1 MVQRVRRRFV
11 ARDDAGISLVELV
24 VAVVIIIIVLLSG
37 TVAIDFALSASNTQR
52 LKIEATNLA
61 VSTMEQDQQLAASL
75 GIGQTTATETINTT
89 TFTVVTNV
97 TDFAQNGS
105 QLTTICTSSS
115 SAVSQ
120 QIWQVTVTVTWPQM
134 NGAPPISQTTEV
146 APGKANAVDLTNGEI
161 AVAVNEPA
169 LPPHMTPLNFTI
181 TPQYIG
187 SASPPPP
194 YPTPSGQSD
203 PSGTVF
209 NTGDSGCGVVSGL
222 APDASWDYVVTL
234 ENNPGWVSSNE
245 LSDANVIG
253 ATAQDPTETLTAL
266 AGQVTHTVP
275 PFQMAPGITAEITL
289 QPVSYSCAGGTPSPS
304 PTTTTTSTTTSTST
318 STTTSTTTLPPAPC
332 YLSSGDPG
340 YAVPVV
346 TLPVSFGNPSLSGN
360 QYTFGNG
367 AVAVTSELLYP
378 YSSYAVW
385 AGDSALSSPGATYP
399 GTSNYV
405 YAGASGSDTPA
416 PVNLSFSGGTTATV
430 SVPTYDLSLSI
441 SSSCP
446 GDNLSATEQS
456 GSSLAYQLNAP
467 IGTTSASGVPLGQ
480 YLLSGSG
487 GSSGTCPPLSATGGL
502 YVWITPT
509 GVYQSGSPTSNPYT
523 GTQVSGSLKV
533 TE

>member
-1 MVQRVRRRFV
+1 MVQRVRRRFA
-11 ARDDAGISLVELV
+11 ARNDAGISLVELV
-24 VAVVIIIIVLLSG
+24 IAVVIIIIVLLSG

-61 VSTMEQDQQLAASL
+61 VSIMEQDQQIAASL
-75 GIGQTTATETINTT
+75 GIGQTTTTETINTT
-89 TFTVVTNV
+89 TFTIVTNV

-105 QLTTICTSSS
+105 QLTTVCTSSS
-115 SAVSQ
+115 AAVSQ

-146 APGKANAVDLTNGEI
+146 APGKANAFDLTNGEI
-161 AVAVNEPA
+161 GVAVNEPA
-169 LPPHMTPLNFTI
+169 LPPHMTALNFTV
-181 TPQYIG
+181 TPKYIG
-187 SASPPPP
+187 SASPSPP

-253 ATAQDPTETLTAL
+253 AIAQDPTETLTAL
-266 AGQVTHTVP
+266 AGQVSHTVP
-275 PFQMAPGITAEITL
+275 PFQMAPGVTTTITL
-289 QPVSYSCAGGTPSPS
+289 QPVSYLCTGGSPAASCDLHP
-304 PTTTTTSTTTSTST
+304 
-318 STTTSTTTLPPAPC
+318 
-332 YLSSGDPG
+332 GDPG
-340 YAVPVV
+340 YAAPVT
-346 TLPVSFGNPSLSGN
+346 TLPISFGNPSLSGN

-367 AVAVTSELLYP
+367 TTAVTSELLYP

-385 AGDSALSSPGATYP
+385 TGDMALSSPGATVT

-405 YAGASGSDTPA
+405 YAGSHGTDTPA
-416 PVNLSFSGGTTATV
+416 PVNLSFPGGTTAAV

-441 SSSCP
+441 SSPCT
-446 GDNLSATEQS
+446 GDVLSAQEQGAS
-456 GSSLAYQLNAP
+456 TSYALN
-467 IGTTSASGVPLGQ
+467 TTSATTSVSGMPLGQ
-480 YLLSGSG
+480 YLLS
-487 GSSGTCPPLSATGGL
+487 LSATGPSCPALAASPPSAGL